1 MCVCVGLCVFMCVQL
16 ISLLLRARCVFFSSW
31 STSTWGC
38 NMHFTSLLSVTPAVG
53 FKALLILCVCVC
65 VHVCAIDLP
74 FTKSFRCVFLV
85 AGRLRRGVVICI
97 SLPFYQLHQLW
108 VLKHCLYCGCVC
120 VCVCAIDLPFTK
132 SFRCFF

>member
-1 MCVCVGLCVFMCVQL
+1 MCVQL
-16 ISLLLRARCVFFSSW
+16 ISLLLRALGVFFLVA
-31 STSTWGC
+31 GRLRRGVVIC
-38 NMHFTSLLSVTPAVG
+38 ISLPFYQLHQLWVLKHCLYCG
-53 FKALLILCVCVC
+53 CVCVCGSVC

-108 VLKHCLYCGCVC
+108 VLKHCLYCVC
-120 VCVCAIDLPFTK
+120 VCVFMCVQLISLLLRALGV
-132 SFRCFF
+132 FF